1 MVLPHR
7 RSAIKHVRA
16 DQRKRDRN
24 RQRKSQLR
32 KILRKTEEQIAE
44 ANVEEA
50 QELYRQATSTL
61 DKAAQ
66 KGVIK
71 KGTANRKKA
80 RLAQKLNQLAT
91 A

>member
-1 MVLPHR
+1 MPHR
-7 RSAIKHVRA
+7 KSAMKHIRA

-32 KILRKTEEQIAE
+32 TILRKTEEQIAE
-44 ANVEEA
+44 TNVEEA
-50 QELYRQATSTL
+50 RELYRQATSSL
-61 DKAAQ
+61 DRAAQ

-71 KGTANRKKA
+71 KGMANRKKA

>member
-1 MVLPHR
+1 M
-7 RSAIKHVRA
+7 KHIRA
-16 DQRKRDRN
+16 DQRKHDRN

-32 KILRKTEEQIAE
+32 TILRKAEEQIAE

-50 QELYRQATSTL
+50 QELYRQATSSL

>member
-1 MVLPHR
+1 M
-7 RSAIKHVRA
+7 KHIRA

-32 KILRKTEEQIAE
+32 TILRKTEEQIAE
-44 ANVEEA
+44 TNVEEA
-50 QELYRQATSTL
+50 RELYRQATSSL
-61 DKAAQ
+61 DRAAQ

-71 KGTANRKKA
+71 KGMANRKKA